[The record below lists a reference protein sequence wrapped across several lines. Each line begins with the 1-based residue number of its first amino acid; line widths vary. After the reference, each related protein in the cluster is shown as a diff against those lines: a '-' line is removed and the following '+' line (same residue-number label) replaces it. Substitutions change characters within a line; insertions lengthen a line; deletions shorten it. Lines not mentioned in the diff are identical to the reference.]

1 MQGKTHL
8 AVGALTGCVIA
19 QSAGI
24 KDPWVGAGVALAA
37 VAALIPDWLQI
48 NIPGL
53 NKRVKGIAGH
63 RGFTHW
69 LITAWVVSWAVSEI
83 QPPSWGLPVPPGA
96 FVLGGWLSHIALDA
110 LSSGVPALW
119 PLPWRVTLARVRT
132 GGGLDSALGQLAIV
146 AQLVMLLR
154 WILDYA

>member
-1 MQGKTHL
+1 VQGKTHL

-24 KDPWVGAGVALAA
+24 KDP
-37 VAALIPDWLQI
+37 
-48 NIPGL
+48 
-53 NKRVKGIAGH
+53 
-63 RGFTHW
+63 
-69 LITAWVVSWAVSEI
+69 WAVSEI

-132 GGGLDSALGQLAIV
+132 GGGLDSALGQMAIV
-146 AQLVMLLR
+146 AQLIFLLR
-154 WILDYA
+154 WLLV